1 MTSESGRDASR
12 SSVSVLCVCVLCVC
26 CCIPL
31 TSHLSPLTSHLSP
44 LTSHLSPL
52 TAAVVGMQRL
62 RTMIAVLVLRRTK
75 LDVAS
80 THRLPEKHLVMHKV
94 ELSMEEQNVY
104 DALFSEARSHSHS
117 HIPHSH
123 IPHSQFYIPVLEL
136 LNTYIMQVYHVPCP
150 SPLSLPGRC
159 LCGSWQNRSKETM
172 CTALRALPLQ
182 CQVQPRLPQSPSL
195 RPCSGAWTTSCT
207 Q

>member
-1 MTSESGRDASR
+1 MW
-12 SSVSVLCVCVLCVC
+12 CVFVV
-26 CCIPL
+26 P
-31 TSHLSPLTSHLSP
+31 S
-44 LTSHLSPL
+44 LSPL

-62 RTMIAVLVLRRTK
+62 RTMIAVLMLRRTK

-94 ELSMEEQNVY
+94 ELSVEEQNVY
-104 DALFSEARSHSHS
+104 DALFSEARSHS
-117 HIPHSH
+117 HSH

-136 LNTYIMQVYHVPCP
+136 LNTYIMQVYHVPRP

-159 LCGSWQNRSKETM
+159 LCGSWQNISKETM
-172 CTALRALPLQ
+172 CTALRALLLQ
-182 CQVQPRLPQSPSL
+182 CQLQPPLPQSPSL
-195 RPCSGAWTTSCT
+195 RPCSDAWTRSCT